1 MQSKSNSLFYKKEN
15 ILFSF
20 IDYPTSLYLDHEEEK
35 SVWVTVHHVLAGVK
49 AWSYTSFVVTL
60 YKMSCDLFFTRNGLN
75 IAKKCPQFYK
85 NIVQERLFSLKFTWS
100 CLPLAHS
107 MENIYEK
114 LSEENNEGSEEF
126 SPELF
131 SAFLNSSRVHS
142 I

>member
-1 MQSKSNSLFYKKEN
+1 MQSKLNSLFLKKKEYVLVSWN
-15 ILFSF
+15 NL
-20 IDYPTSLYLDHEEEK
+20 PSLDLDHEEEK
-35 SVWVTVHHVLAGVK
+35 SVWVTVHHVLAGVE

-75 IAKKCPQFYK
+75 VAEKCPQFYE
-85 NIVQERLFSLKFTWS
+85 NIKERLFSLKFTWS

-107 MENIYEK
+107 MESIYGK